1 MKEFILKKRSIWFHI
16 IVTYFTCGI
25 WAIVYFYNKNKYKNE
40 QIHFNNSTTNKKFN
54 TNIAGVTFD
63 NRQELL
69 KKCTINQKV
78 FIKWDK
84 NNIYS
89 KTGHALAVY
98 TIINNKTEMLGY
110 IPEHETEKLFRK
122 YEKQFVNDSSFT
134 INGYIL
140 KITGGTQDKPTLGCV
155 IEIEM

>member
-1 MKEFILKKRSIWFHI
+1 MEKFILKKRSIWFHI

-25 WAIVYFYNKNKYKNE
+25 WAIIYLYFKFKNSSKETNKN
-40 QIHFNNSTTNKKFN
+40 TTDIKKFN

-69 KKCTINQKV
+69 KKCTVNQKV

-84 NNIYS
+84 DNPYS
-89 KTGHALAVY
+89 KNGHALSVF
-98 TIINNKTEMLGY
+98 TTINNKNELLGH
-110 IPEHETEKLFRK
+110 IPESQTDKLFNK
-122 YEKQFVNDSSFT
+122 YEKQFTNDSSFT

-155 IEIEM
+155 IEI

>member
-1 MKEFILKKRSIWFHI
+1 MKEFVLKKRSIWFHI

-25 WAIVYFYNKNKYKNE
+25 WAIIYLYFKYKNSGKE
-40 QIHFNNSTTNKKFN
+40 TKKNTTDIKKFN

-69 KKCTINQKV
+69 KKCTVNQKV

-84 NNIYS
+84 DNPYS
-89 KTGHALAVY
+89 KNGHALSVFT
-98 TIINNKTEMLGY
+98 TISNKNELLGH
-110 IPEHETEKLFRK
+110 IPESQTDKLFNK
-122 YEKQFVNDSSFT
+122 YEKQFTNDCSFT

-155 IEIEM
+155 IEIEI

>member
-1 MKEFILKKRSIWFHI
+1 MKEFVLKKRSVWFHI

-25 WAIVYFYNKNKYKNE
+25 WAIIYLYFKYKNSSKE
-40 QIHFNNSTTNKKFN
+40 TNKNTTDIKKFN

-69 KKCTINQKV
+69 KKCTVNQKV

-84 NNIYS
+84 DNPYS
-89 KTGHALAVY
+89 KNGHALSVF
-98 TIINNKTEMLGY
+98 TTINNKNELLGH
-110 IPEHETEKLFRK
+110 IPESQTDKLFNK

-155 IEIEM
+155 IEI

>member
-1 MKEFILKKRSIWFHI
+1 MKEFVLKKRSVWFHI

-25 WAIVYFYNKNKYKNE
+25 WAIIYFYFKYKNSSKE
-40 QIHFNNSTTNKKFN
+40 TDKSTTDIKKFN

-69 KKCTINQKV
+69 KKCTVNQKV

-84 NNIYS
+84 DNPYS
-89 KTGHALAVY
+89 KNGHALSVF
-98 TIINNKTEMLGY
+98 TTINNKNELLGH
-110 IPEHETEKLFRK
+110 IPESQTDKLFNK
-122 YEKQFVNDSSFT
+122 YEKQFTNDSSFT

-155 IEIEM
+155 IEI

>member
-1 MKEFILKKRSIWFHI
+1 MEKFILKKRSIWFHI

-25 WAIVYFYNKNKYKNE
+25 WAIIYLYFKYKNS
-40 QIHFNNSTTNKKFN
+40 NKKTNKNTTYVKKFN

-69 KKCTINQKV
+69 KKCTANQKI

-84 NNIYS
+84 DNPYS
-89 KTGHALAVY
+89 KNGHALSVF
-98 TIINNKTEMLGY
+98 TTINNRSELLGH
-110 IPEHETEKLFRK
+110 IPESQTDKLF
-122 YEKQFVNDSSFT
+122 YEYEEQFTNDSSFT

-155 IEIEM
+155 IEI

>member
-1 MKEFILKKRSIWFHI
+1 MKEFVLKKRSVWFHI

-25 WAIVYFYNKNKYKNE
+25 WAIIYLYFKYKNSSKKT
-40 QIHFNNSTTNKKFN
+40 NKNTTDIKKFN

-69 KKCTINQKV
+69 KKCTVSQKV

-84 NNIYS
+84 DNPYS
-89 KTGHALAVY
+89 KNGHALSVF
-98 TIINNKTEMLGY
+98 TTINNKNELLGH
-110 IPEHETEKLFRK
+110 IPESQTDKLFNK
-122 YEKQFVNDSSFT
+122 YEKQFTNDSSFT

-155 IEIEM
+155 IEI

>member
-1 MKEFILKKRSIWFHI
+1 MKDFVLKKRSVWFHI

-25 WAIVYFYNKNKYKNE
+25 WAIIYLYFKYKNSSKE
-40 QIHFNNSTTNKKFN
+40 TNKNTTDIKKFN

-69 KKCTINQKV
+69 KKCTVNQKV

-84 NNIYS
+84 DNPYS
-89 KTGHALAVY
+89 KNGHALSVF
-98 TIINNKTEMLGY
+98 TTINNKSELLGH
-110 IPEHETEKLFRK
+110 IPESQTDELFKK
-122 YEKQFVNDSSFT
+122 YEGQFTNDNSFT

-155 IEIEM
+155 IEI

>member
-1 MKEFILKKRSIWFHI
+1 MKEFVLKKRSVWFHI

-25 WAIVYFYNKNKYKNE
+25 WAIIYLYFKYKNSNKE
-40 QIHFNNSTTNKKFN
+40 TNKNTTDIKKFN

-69 KKCTINQKV
+69 KKCTVNQKV

-84 NNIYS
+84 DNPYS
-89 KTGHALAVY
+89 KNGHALSVF
-98 TIINNKTEMLGY
+98 TTINNKNELLGH
-110 IPEHETEKLFRK
+110 IPESQTDKLFNK
-122 YEKQFVNDSSFT
+122 YEKQFTNNSSFT

-155 IEIEM
+155 IEI